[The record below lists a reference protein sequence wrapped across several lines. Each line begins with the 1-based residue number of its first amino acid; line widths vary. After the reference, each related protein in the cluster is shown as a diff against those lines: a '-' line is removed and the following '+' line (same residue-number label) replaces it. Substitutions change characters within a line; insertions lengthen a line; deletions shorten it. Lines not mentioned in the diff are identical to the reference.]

1 MTDSDPPPL
10 IDKELRDQFIIE
22 IKEDIE
28 RLESDLLTM
37 EKNTSNTVSEVINSA
52 FRAIHSIKG
61 GAGFCELNDL
71 GILSHSIENVL
82 MGIRDKKIDLSPDII
97 DAIFAGLDKIKCLI
111 ENIDSKSPVCYVNE
125 KQSLEKI
132 ISQNSNAPAGAVAC
146 SSGLSDNSDTCPET
160 FHDAINDKSQNAES
174 GIISDKEINES
185 DINEGKAG
193 NQDISDH
200 DVANVFITLNN
211 KEIIIEQTKLRKAF
225 DEGKF
230 VYKVLIYGEQD
241 ILVKHKNTSDMIK
254 DIEDS
259 SDILFSDLKPDL
271 NEQDLKGKIFNLVLA
286 TILDTGFLSEVLEIN
301 SEQIVTLDYA
311 QFVSTPESVQDK
323 TFKINGTENI
333 IDTEHTHEAKT
344 LQREKTPNE
353 KVKIPDMDVIPD
365 GKKISEGDN
374 KTGPSYKIKTDENIR
389 INTRLIAKLMNLA
402 GELVLTKNQLHPI
415 LEHYLKEKKSDAIIM
430 QNFDRVTSE
439 IQEYIMRMRMQPVGK
454 LFERFRRIVRDT
466 AKKLSKKV
474 NYTMEGGE
482 VELDRT
488 ILEGLANPLIHL
500 LRNSLDHGIEL
511 PDERLKAKK
520 PETGMIQIK
529 AVHHGGHVYINLQDD
544 GKGMDPEKIALSAVE
559 KGIITEQEL
568 NFMTEIEKIN
578 IIFKPGFSTSD
589 TITDISGRG
598 VGMDV
603 VKTNINR
610 LRGDI
615 RIDSIPGKGTD
626 IQIMIPLTL
635 AIVSVLIVGTGN
647 YRFAIPQL
655 NISEIVFI
663 NPGDMD
669 NYVTRLGNSEV
680 ILIREELLPIVRLRT
695 LLDIES
701 SYKYPED
708 TKDQPERRNA
718 LADRRNTTD
727 DRQHPERRFHNKDR
741 RKNKW
746 DSNYIVI
753 LKMGM
758 NKFGLCVETLF
769 DNEEIVVN
777 PLSDYIRDCGWFCGS
792 TILGDGR
799 IIMILD
805 VSGMA
810 NKAGLQF
817 DAVNNENSRRTAEKQ
832 EHDKNVQKNKNIII
846 FSGMGNRY
854 FALPLDKLSR
864 LETISANDILKTGNY
879 KFINYK
885 GDVLSL
891 FDLEELIQLDAVGS
905 TEFKDKKS
913 GTQEKYI
920 LIPKGLS
927 SGIII
932 PGILDTMETCGRIQH
947 NNNLPEG
954 IKGTIIINDKVIQ
967 FLDDKIIYGL
977 MKKHQGVQYNG
988 HKADRE

>member
-1 MTDSDPPPL
+1 MAGSDPPPL
-10 IDKELRDQFIIE
+10 IDKKLRDQFIIE

-28 RLESDLLTM
+28 KLESDLLTM
-37 EKNTSNTVSEVINSA
+37 EKDTSNTVSEVINSA

-82 MGIRDKKIDLSPDII
+82 MGIRDKKINLSPDII
-97 DAIFAGLDKIKCLI
+97 DTLFAGLDKIKSLI
-111 ENIDSKSPVCYVNE
+111 ENIDSTSTIDYVNE

-132 ISQNSNAPAGAVAC
+132 ISQNSTNG
-146 SSGLSDNSDTCPET
+146 
-160 FHDAINDKSQNAES
+160 
-174 GIISDKEINES
+174 
-185 DINEGKAG
+185 
-193 NQDISDH
+193 
-200 DVANVFITLNN
+200 FITLNN
-211 KEIIIEQTKLRKAF
+211 TKVIIEQAKVRKAF

-241 ILVKHKNTSDMIK
+241 LLIKHKNTSDMIK

-271 NEQDLKGKIFNLVLA
+271 NEQELKGKIFNLVLA
-286 TILDTGFLSEVLEIN
+286 TILDIGFLSEVLEIN
-301 SEQIVTLDYA
+301 SEQIVALDHA
-311 QFVSTPESVQDK
+311 QFVFIPDSVKDNTSK
-323 TFKINGTENI
+323 TNETENTK
-333 IDTEHTHEAKT
+333 DTENTHET
-344 LQREKTPNE
+344 ITRQREKTTKE
-353 KVKIPDMDVIPD
+353 KVEIPDMEVIPD
-365 GKKISEGDN
+365 RKKISDDN
-374 KTGPSYKIKTDENIR
+374 KADPSYQKRTDENIR
-389 INTRLIAKLMNLA
+389 INTRLVAKLMNLA
-402 GELVLTKNQLHPI
+402 GELVLTRNQLHPI
-415 LEHYLKEKKSDAIIM
+415 LEHYLKEKKSDAVIM

-439 IQEYIMRMRMQPVGK
+439 IQEYIMQMRMQPVGK

-474 NYTMEGGE
+474 NYTMVGGE

-520 PETGMIQIK
+520 PETGMIQIR
-529 AVHHGGHVYINLQDD
+529 AVHQGGHVYINLKDD
-544 GKGMDPEKIALSAVE
+544 GKGMDPETIALSAVK

-568 NFMTEIEKIN
+568 NFMTDSEKIN

-603 VKTNINR
+603 VKTNIDQI
-610 LRGDI
+610 RGHI
-615 RIDSIPGKGTD
+615 TIDSIPGQGTD

-663 NPGDMD
+663 NPGDMN
-669 NYVTRLGNSEV
+669 NYVARLGNSEV
-680 ILIREELLPIVRLRT
+680 IRIREELLPIVRLRT

-701 SYKYPED
+701 FYKHPEN
-708 TKDQPERRNA
+708 KKNNMEQRNA

-727 DRQHPERRFHNKDR
+727 DLQHPERRLHKRRLHKKDR

-753 LKMGM
+753 LKMGL
-758 NKFGLCVETLF
+758 NRFGLCVETLF

-777 PLSDYIRDCGWFCGS
+777 PLSDYIRDCGWFSGS

-817 DAVNNENSRRTAEKQ
+817 DAVNDENRRRAAEKK
-832 EHDKNVQKNKNIII
+832 EHDQNFQENKNILL
-846 FSGMGNRY
+846 FSGMGNKY
-854 FALPLDKLSR
+854 FALPLNTLSR
-864 LETISANDILKTGNY
+864 LETISENDILKTGNY
-879 KFINYK
+879 KFMNYK
-885 GDVLSL
+885 GYVMSL
-891 FDLEELIQLDAVGS
+891 FDLEELIQPDSIGS
-905 TEFKDKKS
+905 TEFKNKKAL
-913 GTQEKYI
+913 TKEKYI

-932 PGILDTMETCGRIQH
+932 PGILDTMETCGKIQH

-954 IKGTIIINDKVIQ
+954 IKGTTIINNKVIL
-967 FLDDKIIYGL
+967 FLDDKVIFEL
-977 MKKHQGVQYNG
+977 MKKHQGVRYKG
-988 HKADRE
+988 RVADPDSGSSPAHKTKMI